1 MRHSTLVGLG
11 IALAAT
17 GASAPSFAHL
27 VWANAGATEGQ
38 QEKTAP
44 RAVLEADEVFWV
56 PTIDQ
61 AVEMAKATGKPIF
74 SMGYSLVPDG
84 TTYTK
89 LGESCPKGVF

>member
-1 MRHSTLVGLG
+1 MKRLGQVGLG
-11 IALAAT
+11 IVVAALC
-17 GASAPSFAHL
+17 GLGPSFA
-27 VWANAGATEGQ
+27 
-38 QEKTAP
+38 QEKADS

-89 LGESCPKGVF
+89 YGDSCPKGVF

>member
-1 MRHSTLVGLG
+1 MKRQGQLGIGFLIVGLCG
-11 IALAAT
+11 LPHT
-17 GASAPSFAHL
+17 FAQDSNGPQ
-27 VWANAGATEGQ
+27 V
-38 QEKTAP
+38 
-44 RAVLEADEVFWV
+44 VLESDGIFWV

-89 LGESCPKGVF
+89 KGEDCPKGVF

>member
-1 MRHSTLVGLG
+1 MRRLGQVGLG
-11 IALAAT
+11 IAIAALCGSIVAQDRT
-17 GASAPSFAHL
+17 D
-27 VWANAGATEGQ
+27 T
-38 QEKTAP
+38 

-89 LGESCPKGVF
+89 FGDSCPKGVF

>member
-1 MRHSTLVGLG
+1 MRLAGLA
-11 IALAAT
+11 IALL
-17 GASAPSFAHL
+17 SL
-27 VWANAGATEGQ
+27 QAG
-38 QEKTAP
+38 P
-44 RAVLEADEVFWV
+44 PDVLESADLFWV

-89 LGESCPKGVF
+89 KGDDCPKGVF